1 MIDVLLLVALPASGK
16 SEVRTFMKWLGP
28 AEQERAFGLRDPVQ
42 YDDYPYVEFMRWV
55 DQIARLLGLDPLFYE
70 HPDASFRDPHEW
82 GTLIELLNDDILGE
96 YQRPTEPAEIARWLF
111 RRIDAAEQRAG
122 ARMKLGRLP
131 VDVQEAFVERLVK
144 NRTAEG
150 MSEARKLLDPAR
162 PVPGRVLG
170 QKTVVIEFARGGP
183 HGAPLPYDPPY
194 GYRYAFSRLC
204 PQVLER
210 ASVLYIKVPPVESR
224 RKNLERAPT
233 GAPGE
238 DSSLFH
244 AVPMNVML
252 GDYGGDDIEH
262 MLDEDGGDS
271 VRIEAH
277 GASYHLPTAVFDNS
291 DDITSF
297 VRLVKDSKRWSVADR
312 TRLRA
317 ALDVGLGALV
327 ARLG

>member
-1 MIDVLLLVALPASGK
+1 MHL
-16 SEVRTFMKWLGP
+16 LGP

-55 DQIARLLGLDPLFYE
+55 DQICKLLGLDPLFYE
-70 HPDASFRDPHEW
+70 HPDASFRDPMEW
-82 GTLIELLNDDILGE
+82 GTLIELINDDLLGE
-96 YQRPTEPAEIARWLF
+96 YERPTAPADIARWLF
-111 RRIDAAEQRAG
+111 RRIDAAQLRAG
-122 ARMKLGRLP
+122 AQMKIGRLP
-131 VDVQEAFVERLVK
+131 DDVQEAFVERLVN
-144 NRTAEG
+144 NRLEEG

-170 QKTVVIEFARGGP
+170 VKTAVIEFARGGP
-183 HGAPLPYDPPY
+183 HGAPLPLDPPY
-194 GYRYAFSRLC
+194 GYRFAFSHLC

-252 GDYGGDDIEH
+252 GDYGQCDFEY
-262 MLDEDGGDS
+262 LVAQDGGS
-271 VRIEAH
+271 TMRIDAH
-277 GASYHLPTAVFDNS
+277 GVTYHLPAAVFDNS

-297 VRLVKDSKRWSVADR
+297 VRLVKDPADWSQADKA
-312 TRLRA
+312 RLRA
-317 ALDVGLGALV
+317 ALDAGMG
-327 ARLG
+327 RLAGR